1 MPIFHHSSGVIWE
14 EKRKRFKAMKIKDV
28 VILEQSYQKYLLEI
42 QAGKV
47 KSATVSL
54 ENKMEV
60 NVSSVTSLLLINR

>member
-1 MPIFHHSSGVIWE
+1 
-14 EKRKRFKAMKIKDV
+14 MKIKDV

-60 NVSSVTSLLLINR
+60 NVSSATSLLLINR